1 MKEHKRKEAGPL
13 GPLSILRWVLLAPI
27 NLILI
32 LMFQALFVH
41 TQAAPLTPERL
52 ATLPVFSGCEILDI
66 AGPKGMDNDTL
77 GANDRSWILYRN
89 AAEETHVVRVE
100 WNMILPRYRIETS
113 VDFLIPAE
121 ESSYTVTAR
130 DLLGETR
137 VIVENGQNFTNY
149 GYSGGVRQQDSII
162 RRYVL
167 VALGLILIEAGIYNL
182 IRKAR
187 IHKQNDH
194 K

>member
-1 MKEHKRKEAGPL
+1 MKEHERKEAGKA

-27 NLILI
+27 NLVLI
-32 LMFQALFVH
+32 LMFQALFIH
-41 TQAAPLTPERL
+41 TQVAPLTPERL
-52 ATLPVFSGCEILDI
+52 VTLPVFSGCEILDI
-66 AGPKGMDNDTL
+66 VGPKGTDNDTL
-77 GANDRSWILYRN
+77 GANDRSWILYRD
-89 AAEETHVVRVE
+89 AAEKTHVVRVE
-100 WNMILPRYRIETS
+100 WNVILPRYRVETS

-130 DLLGETR
+130 DFLGENR
-137 VIVENGQNFTNY
+137 VTVENGKNFTNY
-149 GYSGGVRQQDSII
+149 GYSGVVRQQSSIM

-167 VALGLILIEAGIYNL
+167 VALGLILLETGIYGL

-187 IHKQNDH
+187 RHKQNDH

>member
-1 MKEHKRKEAGPL
+1 MKEHKRMEAGPL

-66 AGPKGMDNDTL
+66 AGPEIGADDIL
-77 GANDRSWILYRN
+77 GSTERSWILYRN

-100 WNMILPRYRIETS
+100 WNMILPRYRIETN

-130 DLLGETR
+130 DFLGRNT
-137 VIVENGQNFTNY
+137 VTVENGQAIANNE
-149 GYSGGVRQQDSII
+149 YSGVFRQQNNIMMG
-162 RRYVL
+162 YVL
-167 VALGLILIEAGIYNL
+167 AALALILVEAAVCHLVQKGRMN
-182 IRKAR
+182 K
-187 IHKQNDH
+187 
-194 K
+194 

>member
-1 MKEHKRKEAGPL
+1 
-13 GPLSILRWVLLAPI
+13 
-27 NLILI
+27 
-32 LMFQALFVH
+32 
-41 TQAAPLTPERL
+41 
-52 ATLPVFSGCEILDI
+52 
-66 AGPKGMDNDTL
+66 
-77 GANDRSWILYRN
+77 
-89 AAEETHVVRVE
+89 
-100 WNMILPRYRIETS
+100 MILPRYRIETN

-137 VIVENGQNFTNY
+137 VTVENEQNFTNY